1 MQRSSCLGNSA
12 FFNFIIMKKTAFFF
26 LLISAFTWA
35 QTSRL
40 EQKINSIL
48 KNKKATVAVSVLGF
62 ENGFTYDKNADKKL
76 PMQSVFKFHIAAVV
90 LDAADKGKLSLDQKI
105 KLDHSNLLE
114 NTWSPLRDQYAGKEV
129 EIPLSEVIEYT
140 VAKSDNNGCDI
151 LLRLLGGTQT
161 VQKFMDSKG
170 VKGFQIKYN
179 EEAMHK
185 DWNVQYENYSTTRS
199 AADVLK
205 KFYDGKLLSKKS
217 TDYLMKVMQSTS
229 TGLNKMVEQLPENT
243 PVARKTGAS
252 GKNNAGLTGAENE
265 IGIVTLPNGRHYA
278 LAVFVSNSTETDTVN
293 CRMISDISKEVWEY
307 FNK

>member
-1 MQRSSCLGNSA
+1 
-12 FFNFIIMKKTAFFF
+12 MKKTALLF
-26 LLISAFTWA
+26 LLISAFSLA
-35 QTSRL
+35 QTSLL

-48 KNKKATVAVSVLGF
+48 KNKKATVGVSVLGF
-62 ENGFTYDKNADKKL
+62 ENGFKYDKNGDKKL
-76 PMQSVFKFHIAAVV
+76 PMQSVFKFHIAAAV
-90 LDAADKGKLSLDQKI
+90 LNAVDQGKLSLDQKI
-105 KLDHSNLLE
+105 MLNPSNLLE
-114 NTWSPLRDQYAGKEV
+114 NTWSPLRDKYPAGNVEV
-129 EIPLSEVIEYT
+129 PLSEVIEYT

-151 LLRLLGGTQT
+151 LLRLLGGTQV

-179 EEAMHK
+179 EEDMHK
-185 DWNVQYENYSTTRS
+185 DWNVQYENYSTTKS

-205 KFYDGKLLSKKS
+205 KLYDGKLLSKKS
-217 TDYLMKVMQSTS
+217 TDYLMKVMLSTS
-229 TGLNKMVEQLPENT
+229 TGLNKMVEQLPKNT

-265 IGIVTLPNGRHYA
+265 IGIVTLPNGKHYA
-278 LAVFVSNSTETDTVN
+278 LAVFVSNSMETDAVN

>member
-1 MQRSSCLGNSA
+1 
-12 FFNFIIMKKTAFFF
+12 MKKTALLF
-26 LLISAFTWA
+26 LLISAFTFA
-35 QTSRL
+35 QTSLL

-48 KNKKATVAVSVLGF
+48 KNKKATVGVSVLGF
-62 ENGFTYDKNADKKL
+62 ENGFKYDKNADKKL
-76 PMQSVFKFHIAAVV
+76 PMQSVFKFHIAAAV
-90 LDAADKGKLSLDQKI
+90 LNAVDQGKLSLDQKI
-105 KLDHSNLLE
+105 KLDQSNLLE
-114 NTWSPLRDQYAGKEV
+114 NTWSPLRDKYPAGNV

-151 LLRLLGGTQT
+151 LLKLLGGTQT
-161 VQKFMDSKG
+161 VQKFINSKG

-185 DWNVQYENYSTTRS
+185 DWNVQYENYSTTKS
-199 AADVLK
+199 AVDVLK

-217 TDYLMKVMQSTS
+217 TEYLMKVMLSTS
-229 TGLNKMVEQLPENT
+229 TGLNKMVEQLPKST
-243 PVARKTGAS
+243 PVARKTGSS

-265 IGIVTLPNGRHYA
+265 IGIITLPNGKHYA

-293 CRMISDISKEVWEY
+293 CRMISDISREVWEY